1 MMARGWMAAA
11 WAGFM
16 LRNTVETNDT
26 PSARRK
32 AEDVAADRFFG
43 MGADPVCGWRRM
55 EIGRFDHPRNARIR
69 ADRGGIASVFGGEGW
84 G

>member
-32 AEDVAADRFFG
+32 AEDVAADWFF
-43 MGADPVCGWRRM
+43 
-55 EIGRFDHPRNARIR
+55 
-69 ADRGGIASVFGGEGW
+69 
-84 G
+84 